1 MISIVLPAF
10 NEATML
16 ETTVRTVVEGFRAR
30 GGPFEV
36 HVVENGSTDDT
47 AAVARRLAGA
57 WPEVQVASLGYADY
71 GDALRAGLLASTGDA
86 AVIFDVDYYDLAFAA
101 AALDALDASADPT
114 GPVVVV
120 GSKRAPGAQDE
131 RTMLRRLATAIF
143 SGILRRLFGLS
154 LSDTHGMK
162 VVSLA
167 ALRPIVAECRCGA
180 DLFDTELIIRAERAG
195 LRVAEIPVVVREL
208 RPSRTS
214 ILRRVPRT
222 LGGIIRLRRV
232 LGRPP
237 KR

>member
-1 MISIVLPAF
+1 VISIVLPAF
-10 NEATML
+10 NEAGML
-16 ETTVRTVVEGFRAR
+16 ETTVRRVVEGFRGL

-36 HVVENGSTDDT
+36 HVIENGSTDDT
-47 AAVARRLAGA
+47 AAVARRLAVE
-57 WPEVQVASLGYADY
+57 WPEVRVGSLGYADY

-86 AVIFDVDYYDLAFAA
+86 AVVFDVDYYDLEFAA
-101 AALDALDASADPT
+101 AALEALDASVDPT

-131 RTMLRRLATAIF
+131 RSPLRRLATAIF

-162 VVSLA
+162 VLSLA
-167 ALRPIVAECRCGA
+167 ALRPVVAECRCGA

-195 LRVAEIPVVVREL
+195 FRVAEIPVIVREL

-237 KR
+237 AR

>member
-1 MISIVLPAF
+1 MISVVLPAF
-10 NEATML
+10 NEASML
-16 ETTVRTVVEGFRAR
+16 ETTVRDVVEGFRGR
-30 GGPFEV
+30 GEPFEV
-36 HVVENGSTDDT
+36 HIVENGSTDDT
-47 AAVARRLAGA
+47 AAVARRVADA
-57 WPEVQVASLGYADY
+57 WPEVRVASLGYADY

-86 AVIFDVDYYDLAFAA
+86 AVIFDVDYYDLEFAE
-101 AALDALDASADPT
+101 AALDALDATATPT

-120 GSKRAPGAQDE
+120 GSKRAPGSQDE
-131 RTMLRRLATAIF
+131 RTILRRMATAIF
-143 SGILRRLFGLS
+143 STILRRLFGLS

-167 ALRPIVAECRCGA
+167 ALRPVVAECRCGA

-195 LRVAEIPVVVREL
+195 FRVAEIPVVVREL

-222 LGGIIRLRRV
+222 VGGIIRLRRV

>member
-1 MISIVLPAF
+1 VISIVLPAF
-10 NEATML
+10 NESSML
-16 ETTVRTVVEGFRAR
+16 EATVDTVVAGFRGR
-30 GGPFEV
+30 GEPFEV
-36 HVVENGSTDDT
+36 HIVENGSTDDT
-47 AAVARRLAGA
+47 AVVARRVAA
-57 WPEVQVASLGYADY
+57 AHPEVHVASLGYADY
-71 GDALRAGLLASTGDA
+71 GDALRAGLLASSGEA
-86 AVIFDVDYYDLAFAA
+86 AVIFDVDYYDLDFAA
-101 AALDALDASADPT
+101 AALDALDAGPAPT

-120 GSKRAPGAQDE
+120 GSKRAPGSQDE
-131 RTMLRRLATAIF
+131 RTILRRLATAIF
-143 SGILRRLFGLS
+143 STILRRLFGLS

-162 VVSLA
+162 VVSLT
-167 ALRPIVAECRCGA
+167 ALRPVVAECRCGA

-222 LGGIIRLRRV
+222 VGGIIRLRRV